1 MRTLAVDNH
10 SKAHYHKRSK
20 LGYGVAVGTDELPK
34 TDQRHANRDQKKLIP
49 PAKAAG
55 LRGLTYRALAETIGR
70 TGKTQGLI
78 KVSGPAKYAKTI
90 SIVVCYPI

>member
-1 MRTLAVDNH
+1 MAPT
-10 SKAHYHKRSK
+10 SCPK
-20 LGYGVAVGTDELPK
+20 LTTGMPTVTKE
-34 TDQRHANRDQKKLIP
+34 KKLIP
-49 PAKAAG
+49 PAKAVG
-55 LRGLTYRALAETIGR
+55 TRGLAYRALAETVGR